1 MVPEACQVLQQTPR
15 APSPYA
21 IEIRP
26 IARREPLTGTRSD
39 AHVGPEPVRH
49 FHRSNQCLIVVNATS
64 NSSKHSN
71 WCEPLGL
78 TNVCYGD
85 STNADMVVSVRSL
98 ATVLIEIPSD
108 APDLSPN
115 GA

>member
-1 MVPEACQVLQQTPR
+1 MMAGIHSENLTVQSTVNNPQEATDYRTIAKWCLRHVRYSSKHRGPPHHMQLKF
-15 APSPYA
+15 A
-21 IEIRP
+21 P

-71 WCEPLGL
+71 WCEPLG
-78 TNVCYGD
+78 
-85 STNADMVVSVRSL
+85 
-98 ATVLIEIPSD
+98 
-108 APDLSPN
+108 
-115 GA
+115 